1 MFLRVF
7 FKKWRTRV
15 PEFDPDPD
23 PEFHQ
28 YIYANFEAPFK
39 NQSPRMCNDQT
50 SKFAHAK
57 LLGSN
62 SGSGS
67 KEISLRTRV
76 SDLKHLNVNLTRGR
90 AKVRTGALFSV
101 SVDRK
106 IMGSRNFAP
115 GCFGLNKASFC
126 FL

>member
-15 PEFDPDPD
+15 PEFDPDPYS
-23 PEFHQ
+23 EFDQ
-28 YIYANFEAPFK
+28 CTSANFEAPFK

-76 SDLKHLNVNLTRGR
+76 SD
-90 AKVRTGALFSV
+90 
-101 SVDRK
+101 
-106 IMGSRNFAP
+106 P
-115 GCFGLNKASFC
+115 
-126 FL
+126 